1 MKVTP
6 KDIFTE
12 IVDGELVV
20 RALEVS
26 GDIVPEDKK
35 DPKRYVTALINTSNG
50 LQQALKVYIV
60 GGGGGGSV
68 DESKIIVKSDTIPTA
83 SAANAG
89 YIYIYT
95 GATNATYTHGYI
107 YENKLVDAVYQWVR
121 LDVQPPSAIIFRNWG
136 A

>member
-12 IVDGELVV
+12 IVDGKLVV

-83 SAANAG
+83 SADNAG

-95 GATNATYTHGYI
+95 GATNETYTHGYI
-107 YENKLVDAVYQWVR
+107 YECQQDGSSYSWVR